1 MIAFSL
7 KTSVKSYQNPA
18 KPGLKIYFSY
28 STIRKPDTISTYLT
42 SPATYAILGDWTHE
56 PLSVPSRACFERVV
70 HLYLSGRW
78 RDKLRIPNSHLQR
91 II

>member
-28 STIRKPDTISTYLT
+28 STIRKPDTISTYLI

-56 PLSVPSRACFERVV
+56 PLSVPLEPVLKE
-70 HLYLSGRW
+70 LYTSNFLVDEGT
-78 RDKLRIPNSHLQR
+78 N
-91 II
+91 